1 MVQQDCPVYQINIQK
16 SIALLLLPIITTY
29 KNEVEREIT
38 RVITKATACLG
49 SKAADGVQNPPPP
62 PGPERPP
69 SQKSLRLRDN
79 HSISAPSSVPR
90 APWGGSVT
98 SFGTE
103 TAQRRQSWPCIL
115 GVLSC
120 PSVALQPLIGHFRS
134 PLCSHL
140 GPPLIFCK
148 LPGSRVEAVRCF
160 LYFSLT
166 LSQLTS
172 FIQTG
177 FRRKKLCIKLPF
189 SLEGEKD
196 SLHFSSKIEDISP

>member
-38 RVITKATACLG
+38 RVITQLLH
-49 SKAADGVQNPPPP
+49 VQAVKQLMVCRTPPP

-79 HSISAPSSVPR
+79 HSISAPSNVPR

-103 TAQRRQSWPCIL
+103 TAQQRQSRPSIL

-120 PSVALQPLIGHFRS
+120 PSVALQPLAGHFRS

-177 FRRKKLCIKLPF
+177 FRRKKPCIKLPF